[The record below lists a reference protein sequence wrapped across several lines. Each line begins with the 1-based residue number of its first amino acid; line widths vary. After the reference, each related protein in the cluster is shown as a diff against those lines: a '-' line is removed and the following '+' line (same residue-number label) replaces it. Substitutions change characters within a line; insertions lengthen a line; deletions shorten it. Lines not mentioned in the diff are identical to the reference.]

1 MSPTKRA
8 TLAERTAD
16 SVHPLVH
23 ALDAATADLDPPFAA
38 VDLDAFDANA
48 ADLLRRAGGT
58 PVRLAS
64 KSVRCRAL
72 ADRALD
78 AGLSGILAFTLPEAL
93 WLAGNGAE
101 DVVVAYP
108 TVDRAALRELAD
120 GPARERVTVMVDCRE
135 QLDLIPAGAG
145 PVRVCI
151 DVDAGWWP
159 LGGRIR
165 IGAKRSPLRTPEQA
179 AALARE
185 IVARPGLELDGLLM
199 YEAQIA
205 GVGDR
210 PGNPVLGAALRAMQR
225 ASARELAARRA
236 AVVAAVRA
244 VAPLRFVNGGG
255 TGSIEGTAAEPAV
268 TEVAAGSGLFA
279 PALFDAYRA
288 FAPRPAAF
296 FALPVVRRPSARVA
310 TVLGGGYPASGPA
323 GRDRLP
329 HPASPAGLRLDRQEG
344 AGEVQT
350 PLLGPAAADLRIGD
364 RVWMRH
370 AKAGELCERFDVLHL
385 VEGGRRVATVPTYRG
400 EGWTFL

>member
-1 MSPTKRA
+1 M
-8 TLAERTAD
+8 
-16 SVHPLVH
+16 PLQAH
-23 ALDAATADLDPPFAA
+23 LETATAGLEPPFAV

-48 ADLLRRAGGT
+48 ADLLARARGK

-72 ADRALD
+72 IDRALG
-78 AGLSGILAFTLPEAL
+78 AGLTGVLAFTLPEAL
-93 WLAGNGAE
+93 WLAGDHD

-108 TVDRAALRELAD
+108 SVDRGALRKLAS
-120 GPARERVTVMVDCRE
+120 GPARERVTVMVDSRE
-135 QLDLIPAGAG
+135 HLDLIAAATSPEDL
-145 PVRVCI
+145 VRVCI
-151 DVDAGWWP
+151 EVDAGWWP
-159 LGGRIR
+159 LGGRVR

-179 AALARE
+179 AALANE
-185 IVARPGLELDGLLM
+185 IVARPGLELDGLMM

-210 PGNPVLGAALRAMQR
+210 PGNPLLGLALRAMQR

-236 AVVAAVRA
+236 AVVAALP
-244 VAPLRFVNGGG
+244 PLRFVNGGG
-255 TGSIEGTAAEPAV
+255 TGSVAATAAEAVV

-279 PALFDAYRA
+279 PTLFDAYSS
-288 FAPRPAAF
+288 FTPRPAAF
-296 FALPVVRRPSARVA
+296 FALPVVRRPARRVA

-329 HPASPAGLRLDRQEG
+329 RPAFPAGLKLDRQEG

-350 PLLGPAAADLRIGD
+350 PVLGADLPLGS
-364 RVWMRH
+364 RVWFRH

-385 VEGGRRVATVPTYRG
+385 IREDRVVDTVPTYRG
-400 EGWTFL
+400 DGRTFL